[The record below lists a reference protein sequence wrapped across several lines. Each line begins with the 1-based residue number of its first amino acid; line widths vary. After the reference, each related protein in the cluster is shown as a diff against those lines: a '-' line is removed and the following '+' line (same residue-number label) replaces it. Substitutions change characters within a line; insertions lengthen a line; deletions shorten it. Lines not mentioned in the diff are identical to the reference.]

1 MINPNTG
8 NPDETV
14 EWEIGW
20 VDGEVNAWWIDGH
33 TDRQMSGRRMD
44 MPLIILCTRDSVSR
58 RLLHFKVFLPA
69 QR

>member
-20 VDGEVNAWWIDGH
+20 VDGEVNAWWIDERMV
-33 TDRQMSGRRMD
+33 DR
-44 MPLIILCTRDSVSR
+44 
-58 RLLHFKVFLPA
+58 
-69 QR
+69 